1 MKHIW
6 IIKAETETAKKI
18 INDMIEL
25 GCDLQIKVL
34 EGDLNIRV
42 QTDERGDEYM
52 KNLLEEV

>member
-1 MKHIW
+1 MKYTW

-34 EGDLNIRV
+34 ENDLNIRI
-42 QTDERGDEYM
+42 QTDEHGDEYM

>member
-1 MKHIW
+1 MKHTW
-6 IIKAETETAKKI
+6 IIKTETETAKKI

-34 EGDLNIRV
+34 EDDLNIRI

-52 KNLLEEV
+52 TN